1 MQRKL
6 QRAKP
11 FYPDEIRSIVT
22 RFRDFRTGFSNPKLQ
37 PWPQLQEKYSER
49 VPARPTGTT

>member
-1 MQRKL
+1 MQREI

-22 RFRDFRTGFSNPKLQ
+22 RFRDVRTGLSNPKLQ
-37 PWPQLQEKYSER
+37 FWLQLQEKYSDGI
-49 VPARPTGTT
+49 PARPTGTT